1 MDKCTAVWFIKLP
14 RQWIYGSL
22 EVFVFL
28 EESVAIIVTHMW
40 TPTTPARTPA
50 LLNIDKQSQKGKKN
64 NKHKSS
70 WLHSGCFGGGGFL
83 TVKEAAAILQA
94 NKQCLE
100 RSLSINAP
108 LTYLSANIYHE
119 IGEAARLPKQT
130 RSSRDWVAP
139 PPHSETPCDL
149 QLFSISMRGYVHP

>member
-28 EESVAIIVTHMW
+28 EWSVAIIVTHMW
-40 TPTTPARTPA
+40 TPTAPTRTPA

-70 WLHSGCFGGGGFL
+70 WLHSGCFGEKFL
-83 TVKEAAAILQA
+83 TVREAAAILQA
-94 NKQCLE
+94 NKQRLE

-119 IGEAARLPKQT
+119 IGEAARAAKQT
-130 RSSRDWVAP
+130 RRSGDRTAP
-139 PPHSETPCDL
+139 KTTL
-149 QLFSISMRGYVHP
+149 LY